1 MSVRA
6 AIVGETEYTFEQQV
20 GLESNA
26 RLTSGSLVAPNCWRS
41 VIDQIMMTR
50 LSINWAEESHV
61 PLSWRHFIGA
71 KAYVTY
77 VALLGYNPDKGL
89 WIEP

>member
-26 RLTSGSLVAPNCWRS
+26 QLTSGSLVAPDGWRS

-50 LSINWAEESHV
+50 LSSI
-61 PLSWRHFIGA
+61 
-71 KAYVTY
+71 
-77 VALLGYNPDKGL
+77 D
-89 WIEP
+89 